1 MSILFKQGLG
11 FLLLESDII
20 SQGTAQLD
28 RTSGF
33 LGPWPSDR
41 LLVAL
46 GACPRLAESTADV
59 LEVARSSDPFR
70 GMLKKAASCVLGL
83 LARGAY
89 TEYVSTPKARERS
102 WTAFFNIPRFR

>member
-11 FLLLESDII
+11 FLLIESDII

-33 LGPWPSDR
+33 LGPRPSDR

-46 GACPRLAESTADV
+46 DH
-59 LEVARSSDPFR
+59 
-70 GMLKKAASCVLGL
+70 
-83 LARGAY
+83 
-89 TEYVSTPKARERS
+89 PKAS
-102 WTAFFNIPRFR
+102 RFLQG